1 MNPAQHMQPSGE
13 SLLDIR
19 TKLAVFSTFLIPSFM
34 FNHPLWHL
42 GLGVLVVVAGRISGQ
57 PLKQLVSGL
66 VPVLPLLVL
75 IVVFT
80 GFNGNQSFRAP
91 FNQTRIFEPGAG
103 LILTRGGLLLGLTFL
118 LRLINMIVASKI
130 LMAIA
135 PLDDLIQVFH
145 KMRLPHSLSF
155 VITTA
160 IRFIPELEKKRRLI
174 LSAQRARGASL
185 DDTGMVT
192 RFRMR
197 IAIMVPLIVNAIIMA
212 DRLSMAML
220 NRGFG
225 YRDTWT
231 NLHEIHFKRL
241 DLVILLLCLATIIC
255 AAIIRFTTQWAL
267 L

>member
-1 MNPAQHMQPSGE
+1 MSPPTE

-19 TKLAVFSTFLIPSFM
+19 TKLAIFSAFLIPSFM
-34 FNHPLWHL
+34 FDHPLWHL
-42 GLGVLVVVAGRISGQ
+42 GLGVLVLVAGRISGQ

-66 VPVLPLLVL
+66 APVLPLLIL
-75 IVVFT
+75 IVLFT
-80 GFNGNQSFRAP
+80 GFNANQSFRDP
-91 FNQTRIFEPGAG
+91 FNQTPIFEPGAG

-118 LRLINMIVASKI
+118 LRLTNMIVASKI
-130 LMAIA
+130 LMATA

-174 LSAQRARGASL
+174 LSAQQARGASL
-185 DDTGMVT
+185 DDKGMVT

-220 NRGFG
+220 IRGFG
-225 YRDTWT
+225 YRNTWT
-231 NLHEIHFKRL
+231 NLHEIRLKRP
-241 DLVILLLCLATIIC
+241 DLIILLLCLITIISTVF
-255 AAIIRFTTQWAL
+255 IRFTTQWSL

>member
-1 MNPAQHMQPSGE
+1 MNPDRHMPPSTE

-19 TKLAVFSTFLIPSFM
+19 TKLAIFSTFLIPSFM
-34 FNHPLWHL
+34 FNHPLGHL
-42 GLGVLVVVAGRISGQ
+42 GLGMLVLAAARISGQ
-57 PLKQLVSGL
+57 PLRQLMSIL
-66 VPVLPLLVL
+66 IPVLPLLIL
-75 IVVFT
+75 IVLFT
-80 GFNGNQSFRAP
+80 GFNGNQTFRDPLNQAP
-91 FNQTRIFEPGAG
+91 IFEPGAG
-103 LILTRGGLLLGLTFL
+103 LVLTRGGLLLGLTLL
-118 LRLINMIVASKI
+118 LRLINMIAASRI

-135 PLDDLIQVFH
+135 PLDDLIQLFH

-174 LSAQRARGASL
+174 MNAQQARGASL
-185 DDTGMVT
+185 DDKGMVT

-225 YRDTWT
+225 YRNTWT
-231 NLHEIHFKRL
+231 NLHEIRL
-241 DLVILLLCLATIIC
+241 KKNDIVILLICLMTIIC
-255 AAIIRFTTQWAL
+255 AVFIRTTTQWAL